1 MTVKRGG
8 PEATDLDIRDS
19 IAESS
24 EKDLQGIHVEPLERE
39 IPWVDS
45 TVDMISWIGE
55 TESGPSRFP
64 GRVLPFMRVLWR
76 MAGKQ

>member
-8 PEATDLDIRDS
+8 PEATNLDIRGS

-24 EKDLQGIHVEPLERE
+24 EKDLQGIHVEPRERE

-45 TVDMISWIGE
+45 TVDIVD
-55 TESGPSRFP
+55 R
-64 GRVLPFMRVLWR
+64 
-76 MAGKQ
+76 